1 MAAPVRDAS
10 IDLSDAAAHGR
21 PAAERDGAEG
31 ARPPIDLS
39 DAAALERFRAYLRMR
54 TDHPNPTG
62 GYREAVQLLRS
73 LAAAGGWGFRAVELA
88 PGHPLVVIT
97 WPGARPELPSL
108 VLNSHMDVVPAEA
121 AKWSVDPWAAELR
134 GGNVYGRGTQDMK
147 SVGSQYVEALL
158 RLRAAGFAPT
168 RTVHLLY
175 VPDEE
180 VGGGRGVKL
189 LLADP
194 LIRAL
199 NVGLVLDEG
208 LARAAPDGAMEVFYA
223 EKKIWWLRVTATGVA
238 GHGSRLMPGT
248 AVPKLMRVVAAALA
262 YREEQAALL
271 EGGAAG
277 ACGCG
282 RVSLQDVT
290 ALNCTLLAAGDA
302 TRAQYNV
309 VPTEAVA
316 GFDVRVP
323 VTTDLRAFQARVAA
337 WCAQDE
343 GVSWE
348 LVAGTDERA
357 LDHAVSA
364 PEGYEWE
371 LFQRAAAAAGVR
383 LAAPSV
389 FPAATDSRWIR
400 LALNV
405 PCFGFSPIARTPVL
419 LHDHDEHVSV
429 DGFLAGIAVYERMV
443 AVLAADDAVWP
454 HAAASAAR
462 GGGGGGGAAA
472 AAPRCTS

>member
-1 MAAPVRDAS
+1 MQQ
-10 IDLSDAAAHGR
+10 
-21 PAAERDGAEG
+21 
-31 ARPPIDLS
+31 DLS

-54 TDHPNPTG
+54 TDHPDPTA
-62 GYREAVQLLRS
+62 GYRQAVELLRG
-73 LAAAGGWGFRAVELA
+73 LARAGGWGFRVVELC
-88 PGHPLVVIT
+88 PGHPLAVIT
-97 WPGARPELPSL
+97 WAGTRPELPSL
-108 VLNSHMDVVPAEA
+108 VLNSHMDVVPAETE
-121 AKWSVDPWAAELR
+121 KWSVDPWAAELR

-147 SVGSQYVEALL
+147 SVGAQYWEALL
-158 RLRAAGFAPT
+158 RLRARGFAPT

-199 NVGLVLDEG
+199 NPGLVLDEG
-208 LARAAPDGAMEVFYA
+208 LARADPDGAFEVFYG
-223 EKKIWWLRVTATGVA
+223 ERKIWWLRVSATGAA

-262 YREEQAALL
+262 YRDEQVALL
-271 EGGAAG
+271 EGGGGGGGG

-282 RVSLQDVT
+282 RAPRLQDVT
-290 ALNCTLLAAGDA
+290 ALNCTMLAAGDA
-302 TRAQYNV
+302 SRAQYNV
-309 VPTEAVA
+309 VPTVAVA

-323 VTTDLRAFQARVAA
+323 VTTDLRAFQERVAA

-348 LVAGTDERA
+348 LVAGTHERA

-371 LFQRAAAAAGVR
+371 LFQRAAAAAGAR
-383 LAAPSV
+383 LAEPSV

-400 LALNV
+400 LALDI

-429 DGFLAGIAVYERMV
+429 EGFLAGIGVYERMLE
-443 AVLAADDAVWP
+443 VLAADDAVWP
-454 HAAASAAR
+454 HAAASAAAAR
-462 GGGGGGGAAA
+462 AGGVAV
-472 AAPRCTS
+472 APE